1 MPVKIPEQGKKLLDG
16 KNFACIATIMKDGS
30 PQVTP
35 VWIAREGDV
44 VLINTSVG
52 RTKERN
58 VARDPRVA
66 IAVFDIENPYYKLVL
81 RGRVVAAVRRGAR
94 EHIDAL
100 SIKYTGRKYAGMK
113 PGERRIMLRIEATS
127 VSL

>member
-1 MPVKIPEQGKKLLDG
+1 MPAKIPAEGRRLLDG
-16 KNFACIATIMKDGS
+16 KNFACLATLMKDGS

-35 VWIAREGDV
+35 VWIAREGDIV
-44 VLINTSVG
+44 VINTAVG

-66 IAVFDIENPYYKLVL
+66 VAVLDVEDPYRKLL
-81 RGRVVAAVRRGAR
+81 IRGRVVATVTQGAR
-94 EHIDAL
+94 EHIDML
-100 SIKYTGRKYAGMK
+100 SKKYTGHRFNSQA
-113 PGERRIMLRIEATS
+113 PDERRIVLKIEPAS